1 MARVVYGNLA
11 ATPEVLAAFNSRD
24 LVITSQTATQ
34 FGVSLSSGALTI
46 DYKGQFT
53 FALPSV
59 PIITGGIIQSV
70 EVAYRGQNFVSL
82 LDLNTPFADSSFDKM
97 LAGNDQLAGGG
108 LTDDIQGYAGAD
120 SLTGGDGSDTLRG
133 GDDAD
138 TVSGGAGDDAHLNGN
153 QGNDQVSGGAGND
166 TIYGGKD
173 NDTLAGDE
181 GNDRLSGDLG
191 SDRLTGGAG
200 ADTFVI
206 RTGGGADT
214 VTDFNAAEGD
224 RILLA
229 TGQAYTFAVVGGSE
243 VVTVGDATLTLTG
256 VTTFSADWVVFG

>member
-24 LVITSQTATQ
+24 LVITNQSATQ
-34 FGVSLSSGALTI
+34 FGVSLSGGALTI

-70 EVAYRGQNFVSL
+70 EVFYRGANFVSL
-82 LDLNTPFADSSFDKM
+82 VELNTPFADSSFDKM
-97 LAGNDQLAGGG
+97 LAGADQLTGGA
-108 LTDDIQGYAGAD
+108 LSDDILGYAGNDTIA
-120 SLTGGDGSDTLRG
+120 GGAGSDVLRGGEGSDTVQG
-133 GDDAD
+133 GD
-138 TVSGGAGDDAHLNGN
+138 GDDAHLNGN
-153 QGNDQVSGGAGND
+153 QGNDSVSGGAGND

-173 NDTLAGDE
+173 NDTIAGDD

-191 SDRLTGGAG
+191 NDVMTGGAG

-206 RTGGGADT
+206 RTGFGADT
-214 VTDFNAAEGD
+214 VTDFNAAQGD
-224 RILLA
+224 RIFMA
-229 TGQAYTFAVVGGSE
+229 TGQAYSVALVGGAE
-243 VVTVGDATLTLTG
+243 VITVGDATLTLTG